1 MDTSPLIDTLALD
14 DAALATYLSDVI
26 AGFVGPVTSQKFSGG
41 QSNPT
46 YLLRAASGEYV
57 LRRKPPGQLLKS
69 AHAVER
75 EFRVMQALAD
85 SAVPVPR
92 TFHLCADEAVIG
104 SVFFV
109 MEYVSGQIFWDPC
122 LPELST
128 SQRHQTYLEM
138 CRVLATLHQVD
149 VDAVGLGDYGRPGD
163 YFARQ
168 TSRWSQQYLASQ
180 TEPIAEMDSII
191 DWLAAE
197 LPDDDGRIAL
207 VHGDY
212 RMDNMIFNP
221 DSNRIVALLDWEL
234 STLGHPLADLAYQ
247 CMQLRM
253 DPGKHLSGL
262 NGIDRRT
269 LGVPSEQEYVAQYCQ
284 HCGLE
289 RIDNWPFYLVFG
301 FFRFAAILQGVKKR
315 AIDGNASSSVA
326 LEYGALVRPLA
337 EKAIAVIRDEA

>member
-1 MDTSPLIDTLALD
+1 MDTLALD
-14 DAALATYLSDVI
+14 DAALANYLINVI
-26 AGFVGPVTSQKFSGG
+26 PGFVGPVTSQKFSGG

-46 YLLRAASGEYV
+46 YLLRAVSGEYV

-75 EFRVMQALAD
+75 EFRVMRALAD

-92 TFHLCADEAVIG
+92 TFHLCADDSIIG

-109 MEYVSGQIFWDPC
+109 MEYVRGEIFWDPC
-122 LPELST
+122 LPQLNT
-128 SQRHQTYLEM
+128 SQRRQTYLEM
-138 CRVLATLHQVD
+138 SRVLAALHQVD
-149 VDAVGLGDYGRPGD
+149 VEAVGLHDYGRPGD

-180 TEPIAEMDSII
+180 TEAIPEMNSII
-191 DWLAAE
+191 DWLAAS
-197 LPDDDGRIAL
+197 LPADDGRIAL

-212 RMDNMIFNP
+212 RMDNLIFNP
-221 DSNRIVALLDWEL
+221 DGSRILALLDWEL

-262 NGIDRRT
+262 NGIDRQA
-269 LGVPSEQEYVAQYCQ
+269 LGIPSEQEYVAQYCQ

-315 AIDGNASSSVA
+315 AIDGNASSNVA

-337 EKAIAVIRDEA
+337 EKAIAVISDEA

>member
-1 MDTSPLIDTLALD
+1 MDSPTDRLELD
-14 DAALATYLSDVI
+14 DAALGDYLNDTI
-26 AGFVGPVTSQKFSGG
+26 AGFVGPVVSNKFADG

-46 YLLRAASGEYV
+46 YLLSAKSGDYV

-75 EFRVMQALAD
+75 EYRVMQALAETG
-85 SAVPVPR
+85 VPVPQ
-92 TFHLCADEAVIG
+92 TFHLCDDESIIG

-109 MEYVSGQIFWDPC
+109 MEYVGGQIYWDPT
-122 LPELST
+122 LPEMDKS
-128 SQRHQTYLEM
+128 RRRAIYLEM

-149 VDAVGLGDYGRPGD
+149 IDAVGLNDFGKPGD

-168 TSRWSQQYLASQ
+168 INRWTQQYLASQ
-180 TEPIAEMDSII
+180 TETHSEMDEII
-191 DWLAAE
+191 DWLPAN
-197 LPDDDGRIAL
+197 LPADDGRVSL

-212 RMDNMIFNP
+212 RLDNMIF
-221 DSNRIVALLDWEL
+221 SSGKAEIVALLDWEL

-262 NGIDRRT
+262 NGIDRAA
-269 LGVPSEQEYVAQYCQ
+269 LGIPSEQEYLAQYCE
-284 HCGLE
+284 HCGLH
-289 RIDNWPFYLVFG
+289 RIDNWSFYLVFG

-315 AIDGNASSSVA
+315 AIDGNASSAIA
-326 LEYGALVRPLA
+326 LEYGALVGPLA
-337 EKAIAVIRDEA
+337 EKALEVIREES